1 MIGNQASLTGTPAQS
16 EEIIMVARKLALAA
30 IAALPFA
37 LAAVAQAQ
45 ARTMYDGAW
54 RVVINGQTGD
64 CQGTFNYS
72 VQIVNGIIGYGGDAS
87 LSGRVSPAGAVT
99 VRVVSGERSASGS
112 GRLSRNFGSGSF
124 RGRSSGGICAGS
136 WVAQRTGG

>member
-1 MIGNQASLTGTPAQS
+1 
-16 EEIIMVARKLALAA
+16 MVARKLAVAA

-37 LAAVAQAQ
+37 LAAVDYAQAQ
-45 ARTMYDGAW
+45 ARTMYDGSW
-54 RVVINGQTGD
+54 SVVVNGQTGE

-72 VQIVNGIIGYGGDAS
+72 VQIVDGIIGFGGEAS
-87 LSGRVSPAGAVT
+87 VSGRVSPNGAVS
-99 VRVVSGERSASGS
+99 VRVVSGAQSAAGS

-124 RGRSSGGICAGS
+124 HGQSSGGGICAGS